1 MVPLVETVEDEM
13 SAFPWA
19 GVPREVAADRAWRA
33 ANDRKAAY
41 WSGFDLGRADWS
53 ASWSGFDDVVE
64 TAEEEAASIVR
75 KVWGWLGLAHQ

>member
-1 MVPLVETVEDEM
+1 M

-33 ANDRKAAY
+33 ANDRKAWDNYLEDFGAE
-41 WSGFDLGRADWS
+41 A
-53 ASWSGFDDVVE
+53 FDDVVEMEAFDDVIE